1 MSGTETS
8 NNWIESNEI
17 GIPQN
22 NLPNFFSYLSQIIPE
37 NTDPEDLRIINEAIA
52 TIVKIGSSYLVD
64 GGCGGPS
71 ITLFLPG
78 KDPITENPVFIL
90 NRSGFMNYLKERN
103 IDDGFDR
110 RIEILDI
117 QEFRRCDMVKSPN
130 GENGAE
136 IVLRRVAEK
145 LTERCEEINKI
156 FKDEGIQS
164 QITVCRYGGDE
175 FGILYEINP
184 EDEDKIQD
192 IVKGLINNYNSD
204 SFDICPLLKLYL
216 TGGKIEEDGS
226 ITTDIEG
233 IFLDEDN
240 KTIVHKPVSFKSSSS
255 SPYEKDKEEI
265 TSITDDL
272 STRTNIINIVGS
284 NPKLREMMEQV
295 NIIANNISPEQRDE
309 LYIEFEKFLRNIVCD
324 PLLSHNVE
332 TIRSMVETHMDKPF
346 SRITVIDMSGLK
358 EINDIFGLDVGDAAI
373 KEVWK
378 KILSVLK
385 EDDTEYTGVEEI
397 RYEGIMFFRKGSTI
411 FMCANDSDIPDFV
424 MDTITSINNITV
436 TKDNKIME
444 APVAVSSFY
453 PERGYRPDPMQIKEL
468 IGNMLNNVREI
479 HNERGILS
487 LVNSSDDISDMLEN
501 IPSKDDI
508 MNGSVIINEGN
519 FFLFWLFNGKRSLE
533 RLTSVINTITKMT
546 VRILSEEYSDGD
558 RALMLEKLENIH
570 SALILKQLSLIQ

>member
-37 NTDPEDLRIINEAIA
+37 NTDPEKLRIVNEAVA
-52 TIVKIGSSYLVD
+52 TIVRIGSSYLVD

-156 FKDEGIQS
+156 FKDGGIQF

-192 IVKGLINNYNSD
+192 YIHEFFPNHTTH
-204 SFDICPLLKLYL
+204 FLKN
-216 TGGKIEEDGS
+216 KDGS
-226 ITTDIEG
+226 YFYGLVTDEI
-233 IFLDEDN
+233 N
-240 KTIVHKPVSFKSSSS
+240 KIVSFMVTPKV
-255 SPYEKDKEEI
+255 EGQ
-265 TSITDDL
+265 
-272 STRTNIINIVGS
+272 IN
-284 NPKLREMMEQV
+284 L
-295 NIIANNISPEQRDE
+295 E
-309 LYIEFEKFLRNIVCD
+309 L
-324 PLLSHNVE
+324 
-332 TIRSMVETHMDKPF
+332 TT
-346 SRITVIDMSGLK
+346 
-358 EINDIFGLDVGDAAI
+358 
-373 KEVWK
+373 
-378 KILSVLK
+378 
-385 EDDTEYTGVEEI
+385 
-397 RYEGIMFFRKGSTI
+397 
-411 FMCANDSDIPDFV
+411 
-424 MDTITSINNITV
+424 
-436 TKDNKIME
+436 
-444 APVAVSSFY
+444 
-453 PERGYRPDPMQIKEL
+453 
-468 IGNMLNNVREI
+468 
-479 HNERGILS
+479 
-487 LVNSSDDISDMLEN
+487 SSDDKKLVTMIVETAT
-501 IPSKDDI
+501 SKQ
-508 MNGSVIINEGN
+508 
-519 FFLFWLFNGKRSLE
+519 
-533 RLTSVINTITKMT
+533 LTFSSN
-546 VRILSEEYSDGD
+546 
-558 RALMLEKLENIH
+558 KLEINAI
-570 SALILKQLSLIQ
+570 K